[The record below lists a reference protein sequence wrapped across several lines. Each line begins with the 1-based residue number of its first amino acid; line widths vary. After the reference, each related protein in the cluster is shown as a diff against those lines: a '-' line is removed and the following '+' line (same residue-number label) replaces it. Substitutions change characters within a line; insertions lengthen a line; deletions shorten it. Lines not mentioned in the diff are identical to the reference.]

1 MIKIEILAK
10 NSLSTISTGGAQV
23 VALMLAEADKKNVPM
38 LIDILWNCIQNSKD
52 KTEIVNQLSSLTSI
66 TSINSGKILP
76 TILSAN
82 HIEALYQSES

>member
-82 HIEALYQSES
+82 HIEALRAPL

>member
-1 MIKIEILAK
+1 MEPRCNNLILAK
-10 NSLSTISTGGAQV
+10 NSMSTISTGGAQV

-66 TSINSGKILP
+66 TSINSGEYRKSSL
-76 TILSAN
+76 
-82 HIEALYQSES
+82 ERVF

>member
-1 MIKIEILAK
+1 
-10 NSLSTISTGGAQV
+10 LSTISTGGAQV

-82 HIEALYQSES
+82 YIEACVPI

>member
-1 MIKIEILAK
+1 M
-10 NSLSTISTGGAQV
+10 

-66 TSINSGKILP
+66 TSINSGKILLLNI
-76 TILSAN
+76 TAN
-82 HIEALYQSES
+82 QIEALSAPMRKLASL

>member
-1 MIKIEILAK
+1 M
-10 NSLSTISTGGAQV
+10 STISTGGAQV

-66 TSINSGKILP
+66 TSINSGKILLLNI
-76 TILSAN
+76 TAN
-82 HIEALYQSES
+82 QIEALSAPMRKLASL

>member
-1 MIKIEILAK
+1 MISILAK

-23 VALMLAEADKKNVPM
+23 VALMLAESDKKNVPM

-66 TSINSGKILP
+66 TSINSGKMLF
-76 TILSAN
+76 TLS
-82 HIEALYQSES
+82 QSKRSFERTN

>member
-1 MIKIEILAK
+1 M
-10 NSLSTISTGGAQV
+10 

-66 TSINSGKILP
+66 TSINSGKILLLNI
-76 TILSAN
+76 TAN
-82 HIEALYQSES
+82 QIEAFSAPMRKLASL

>member
-1 MIKIEILAK
+1 M
-10 NSLSTISTGGAQV
+10 

-66 TSINSGKILP
+66 TSINSGKMLL
-76 TILSAN
+76 TLS
-82 HIEALYQSES
+82 QSKRSFERTN

>member
-1 MIKIEILAK
+1 
-10 NSLSTISTGGAQV
+10 
-23 VALMLAEADKKNVPM
+23 MLAEADKKNVPM

-76 TILSAN
+76 TLS
-82 HIEALYQSES
+82 QSHRSFARTNLRASTTLKI